1 MRPIDADSLVRL
13 IEIRMR
19 WHKSY
24 TKEEILNDIKQAP
37 TLSLEELHE
46 SCTKDV
52 HRAH

>member
-37 TLSLEELHE
+37 TLTLEELHE
-46 SCTKDV
+46 NRTKDV
-52 HRAH
+52 RVAH